1 MRSISNITEKMI
13 AYSKGDL
20 HDIHHFLQVWA
31 YAKTIG
37 ELEGLE
43 EETQFILETATGIS
57 APPPASGFC
66 TRFSLQPIP
75 DDDFPGALP
84 CPMAKRL

>member
-20 HDIHHFLQVWA
+20 HDIHHFLRVWA

-43 EETQFILETATGIS
+43 EETQFILEAAARQEQQPGHDLHQPGPGLFYRLFRQRDHLGNLIS
-57 APPPASGFC
+57 SV
-66 TRFSLQPIP
+66 
-75 DDDFPGALP
+75 
-84 CPMAKRL
+84 